1 MPKPFFLSLVNR
13 QWSKVNNLPFGQD
26 GFSSLG
32 LFLMVMVM
40 LIIMSS
46 TGFFTPP
53 KSLVDDKNVY
63 QPDEEGQANAKSLQ
77 FTDIKFY
84 TPTPSPTSPP
94 TPTNIPP
101 TQGPT
106 ETPQPIQPAP
116 ATATPGPPPT
126 KAPPLPTRTPTPVQP
141 G

>member
-1 MPKPFFLSLVNR
+1 MPRSKPSTLRPAPFR
-13 QWSKVNNLPFGQD
+13 LPFGQR

-63 QPDEEGQANAKSLQ
+63 QPDEEGQANAKTLQ

-84 TPTPSPTSPP
+84 TPTPSPTKEP
-94 TPTNIPP
+94 TPTSVPP
-101 TQGPT
+101 TQVPT
-106 ETPQPIQPAP
+106 AIPQPTQPP
-116 ATATPGPPPT
+116 QPTATPGPPIPT
-126 KAPPLPTRTPTPVQP
+126 TPPPPTRTPTPDLP